1 MAECKCHLYLTQSGV
16 GVFYCLVGFFWCVG
30 FFVLFCVVLVVW
42 VFFFV
47 WFCGVWFCVVLL
59 FFFFSF
65 LGTWGEQKNLNL
77 KHEQFSEFFFL
88 HNSIDI
94 WMLSHTYLE

>member
-1 MAECKCHLYLTQSGV
+1 MSS
-16 GVFYCLVGFFWCVG
+16 VFNTEWCGGFLLFGWVFLVCGFFCFVLCCFGGLG
-30 FFVLFCVVLVVW
+30 FFL
-42 VFFFV
+42 V